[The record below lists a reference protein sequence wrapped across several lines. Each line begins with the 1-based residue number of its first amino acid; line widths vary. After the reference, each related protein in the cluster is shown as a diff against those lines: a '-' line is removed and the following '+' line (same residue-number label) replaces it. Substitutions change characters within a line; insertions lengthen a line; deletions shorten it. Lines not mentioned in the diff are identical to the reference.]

1 MFLEQVVQS
10 HHHVGHRTEGTV
22 LTYLTSQTLWNKEY
36 HPYDTHCNIYSSW
49 TLAGMLRECR
59 SKKWQNIF
67 RSNVPTSLQH
77 ASLLLSSVSNTTSF
91 VHSCNTT
98 NQTPLCEAVS
108 ECELAQ
114 TYSAPTNERP
124 RKICGPVQQTVPT
137 IHTHRHCFL
146 THSAICILIN
156 FQKQAMDS
164 KKSIIFT

>member
-1 MFLEQVVQS
+1 MFLEQVVLS

-22 LTYLTSQTLWNKEY
+22 ITYLTSQTLRNKEY

-49 TLAGMLRECR
+49 TLVGMLRECR

-98 NQTPLCEAVS
+98 NPFVKQYQNVNLHKPTAHLQMRGQEKYADLYSKQSPLFTHTGTASWLTLLYVS
-108 ECELAQ
+108 L
-114 TYSAPTNERP
+114 
-124 RKICGPVQQTVPT
+124 
-137 IHTHRHCFL
+137 
-146 THSAICILIN
+146 
-156 FQKQAMDS
+156 
-164 KKSIIFT
+164 